1 MNHRK
6 KKEKP
11 IRKNPYREYLENMDV
26 PNTTVPNVMPV
37 SEQVGSQ
44 PPVTD
49 VSMQRT
55 LILPDETEK
64 RYEQIL
70 QQGNISQQSSVPT
83 GYEAAVEE
91 NLQPASEPE
100 DTIIPQAITNSYEN
114 MTQDYFD
121 QPTQNMFIDE
131 EEQPVRV
138 GKSSVIGKRQYQ
150 QDSVVIPPDD
160 KLLFSGKRKF
170 ICALSDGMGGLSG
183 GELASTIATKTLVE
197 DYYKNIWNSDYQK
210 YADFFRN
217 ESYKIN
223 DEILELKDSDGNPMR
238 SGATLISCIVDDD
251 NLYVLNI
258 GDSRIYLAR
267 DNQFHQLTH
276 DQNYYSRL
284 LKMVQNGE
292 ISLADAD
299 SHPKK
304 EALISYC
311 GIKELTLI
319 ETNPQPIKLYKGD
332 VIVMCSDGLYRL
344 LDEQEILQL
353 LQDGDDMNYLA
364 YQLTNAANK
373 KEFRGQD
380 NTSVITIKIF

>member
-70 QQGNISQQSSVPT
+70 QQGNISQQSSAPT

-91 NLQPASEPE
+91 NLQPASKPD

-160 KLLFSGKRKF
+160 KIHLCAQRRYGRIKR
-170 ICALSDGMGGLSG
+170 
-183 GELASTIATKTLVE
+183 
-197 DYYKNIWNSDYQK
+197 
-210 YADFFRN
+210 R
-217 ESYKIN
+217 
-223 DEILELKDSDGNPMR
+223 
-238 SGATLISCIVDDD
+238 
-251 NLYVLNI
+251 
-258 GDSRIYLAR
+258 
-267 DNQFHQLTH
+267 
-276 DQNYYSRL
+276 
-284 LKMVQNGE
+284 
-292 ISLADAD
+292 
-299 SHPKK
+299 
-304 EALISYC
+304 
-311 GIKELTLI
+311 
-319 ETNPQPIKLYKGD
+319 
-332 VIVMCSDGLYRL
+332 
-344 LDEQEILQL
+344 
-353 LQDGDDMNYLA
+353 
-364 YQLTNAANK
+364 
-373 KEFRGQD
+373 
-380 NTSVITIKIF
+380 